1 MITAIITTNKQRKTT
16 ITKKQ
21 KIKLHQSQ
29 KTNKKT
35 KQKQKCISE

>member
-1 MITAIITTNKQRKTT
+1 MITTAITNKQRKIT

-21 KIKLHQSQ
+21 KIKLYWSR